1 LKTCFFQDGVI
12 DLQEAIMIC
21 SVKILYAAVVVVE
34 LLELAWVSEG
44 TLNSCLGVKYGNKN
58 LTPELQ

>member
-1 LKTCFFQDGVI
+1 M
-12 DLQEAIMIC
+12 QEAIMIC

-44 TLNSCLGVKYGNKN
+44 TRNSCLGVKYGNKKFDTRITIKQ
-58 LTPELQ
+58 LLGL

>member
-1 LKTCFFQDGVI
+1 M
-12 DLQEAIMIC
+12 QEAIIIC

-44 TLNSCLGVKYGNKN
+44 TPNGWLGVKYGNKKYDTRIAIKQ
-58 LTPELQ
+58 LLGL